1 MMNDAGNN
9 FLEYF
14 RPQLLNDDTWH
25 RYVGYF
31 TKTTVPAN
39 TVLLREG
46 ETSTKAYLVE
56 KGCLRVWYNN
66 AGKDVTVQFFFENS
80 TVSSLESFTKNI
92 PGLFTIET
100 LEPSVLWY
108 IHKPDIEKIL
118 DEIGNRP
125 TLRKKMMDTI
135 LNRTFNYMQHFL
147 SFIKD
152 TPAQRYLNLLQHQPQ
167 IILRVP
173 QHYIASYLGVSSVH
187 LSRIKSTLAK
197 AKKQ

>member
-1 MMNDAGNN
+1 MNDASNN

-14 RPQLLNDDTWH
+14 RPQLLDDDTWH
-25 RYVGYF
+25 RYVSYF

-100 LEPSVLWY
+100 LESSVLWY

-118 DEIGNRP
+118 DEIGNIP

-152 TPAQRYLNLLQHQPQ
+152 TPMQRYLNLLQHQPQ

-173 QHYIASYLGVSSVH
+173 QHYIASYLGISSVH
-187 LSRIKSTLAK
+187 LSRLKSTLAK
-197 AKKQ
+197 AKKA